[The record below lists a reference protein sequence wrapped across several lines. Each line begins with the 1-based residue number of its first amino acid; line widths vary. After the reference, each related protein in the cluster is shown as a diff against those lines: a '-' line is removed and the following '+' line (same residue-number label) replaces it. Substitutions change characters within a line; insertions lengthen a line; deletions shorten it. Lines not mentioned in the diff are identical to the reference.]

1 MLINK
6 LEKMPNRGKQESDAH
21 EKGNK
26 YVIKQKG
33 VSYEDKCR
41 FGSSVH
47 SSIGLDYG
55 QHTNSCMNM

>member
-1 MLINK
+1 
-6 LEKMPNRGKQESDAH
+6 MPNRGKQECDAH